1 MGQGHWEIGSWY
13 LGEPGPHFER
23 YWFLFKGEG
32 APRKV
37 QALPVELPQLLLRPL
52 CPKHGPGDLGTPDQ
66 GTPRWPWSPWPAWSM
81 RSLACLNFKTP
92 LVWGQKTLSV
102 GVTEQGEAGGGWRC
116 TRCLLPFPPPSSLLS
131 AHPPAWLGT
140 GSSGHSHTHPQPCPP
155 GGDTLATWGPTWT

>member
-1 MGQGHWEIGSWY
+1 MGQGQGEIGSWY

-37 QALPVELPQLLLRPL
+37 QAFPVELPQLLLRPL
-52 CPKHGPGDLGTPDQ
+52 CPEHGPGDLGTHDQ

-81 RSLACLNFKTP
+81 RSLACFNFKTS

-102 GVTEQGEAGGGWRC
+102 G
-116 TRCLLPFPPPSSLLS
+116 
-131 AHPPAWLGT
+131 
-140 GSSGHSHTHPQPCPP
+140 
-155 GGDTLATWGPTWT
+155 